1 MDVKEGASIPFYDL
15 ASQLFHS
22 GDQKLI
28 PFLGAGVPLSGSQ
41 TQPHSDPPVE
51 FPERAKI
58 DKALDILGLEGRPR
72 LLAAF
77 ALTTAYLMS
86 ASPGQ
91 SHGDTAGRLT
101 GRPDPP
107 SSAELTALFSDLAG
121 YSSLT
126 EPAAALRRRI
136 PEELVHAQ
144 HPEFLQLLETLL
156 QATGVPDGESL
167 ASVAEYYEV
176 QARRDR
182 LLQVLTDVFAEKK
195 TPTPTHDLLADAAV
209 CYLRHAVDDY
219 LIVTTNY
226 DCLMEIALDRA
237 HAPWVVLSLNKNND
251 GRIHARF
258 SENLGDLE
266 RRNQPCFAKDFVLS
280 RIQPLVLV
288 YKIHGCVAPERR
300 DKLDSVVISDADYVD
315 YISRMSKNEGVVP
328 VSVSHLMRDKPFLFL
343 GYSLKDWNV
352 RSVFEGMV
360 RKRGS
365 PAGLRDY
372 LVTRKCGP
380 LDEAYYSKHNI
391 LVLKSD
397 LNAFVDGIRAHV
409 PEPQPMAHGQGAN

>member
-1 MDVKEGASIPFYDL
+1 MDVKEGISIPFYDL

-41 TQPHSDPPVE
+41 PQPHPVPPVD
-51 FPERAKI
+51 FPDESKI
-58 DKALDILGLEGRPR
+58 QQALDILGLTGQPR
-72 LLAAF
+72 LFAAF
-77 ALTTAYLMS
+77 ALATAYLMS
-86 ASPGQ
+86 ASPGRLR
-91 SHGDTAGRLT
+91 GDAKRELSE
-101 GRPDPP
+101 RPDPP
-107 SSAELTALFSDLAG
+107 SSAELTTLFSNLAG
-121 YSSLT
+121 YSSLR
-126 EPAAALRRRI
+126 EPAVNLRSRI
-136 PEELVHAQ
+136 PDKLVGAK
-144 HPEFLQLLETLL
+144 PDFLELLETLL
-156 QATGVPDGESL
+156 QVTGVPGGDSL

-182 LLQVLTDVFAEKK
+182 LLEVLTEVFAQKK
-195 TPTPTHDLLADAAV
+195 TPTATHDLLAEAAV
-209 CYLRHAVDDY
+209 SYLRHAVDDY

-237 HAPWVVLSLNKNND
+237 HAPWVVLSLDKNND

-258 SENLGDLE
+258 SEGLRDFE
-266 RRNQPCFAKDFVLS
+266 RKNPPCFAKDFVLS
-280 RIQPLVLV
+280 RGQPLVLV
-288 YKIHGCVAPERR
+288 YKIHGCVAAEGR
-300 DKLDSVVISDADYVD
+300 DRPDSVVISEADYVD

-352 RSVFEGMV
+352 RSVFESMV
-360 RKRGS
+360 GKRGS

-409 PEPQPMAHGQGAN
+409 PQEQLMAHGQGAK